1 MTPDPIGLYLKR
13 RCRGGTVGEDQ
24 ADGGEPRLAN
34 TWRSN
39 SALGKFRMMR
49 LRDAFADRGMT
60 EKAGKTEGITGQ
72 EEHREERKDATRPEA
87 GKQIET
93 KPKKQGDNIQ
103 EKGRKKRKK

>member
-1 MTPDPIGLYLKR
+1 
-13 RCRGGTVGEDQ
+13 
-24 ADGGEPRLAN
+24 
-34 TWRSN
+34 
-39 SALGKFRMMR
+39 MMR